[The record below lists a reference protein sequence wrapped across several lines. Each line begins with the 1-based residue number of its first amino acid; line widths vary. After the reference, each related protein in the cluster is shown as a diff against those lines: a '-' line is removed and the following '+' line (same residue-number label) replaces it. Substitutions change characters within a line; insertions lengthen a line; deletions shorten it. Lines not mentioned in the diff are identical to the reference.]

1 MYCFYFCVDVVWILK
16 LASSTQDA
24 HDQFILVTHLK
35 LIVFSNSEKKKT
47 TFKYNNDN
55 SYFRVTETSS

>member
-1 MYCFYFCVDVVWILK
+1 MYCFYFCVDVVRILK
-16 LASSTQDA
+16 LVSSTQDA

-35 LIVFSNSEKKKT
+35 LIVFSNSEKKT

-55 SYFRVTETSS
+55 SYFRLTETSS